1 MDSKILSILTFT
13 YRNDQLRI
21 QVETCSLNII
31 INLRDLKKLKDWDC
45 IIEYLKLIKY
55 ILQWRFTSICKNEI
69 IGKVYLNFVE
79 YFNCLSNEESQSHS
93 SDDDYLDE
101 YYYNDP
107 IFPEYIEDNPIKK
120 SIESLKHQYI
130 YNKLDKLNEKEEES
144 EHLNNSIFTA
154 LISIFHVIY
163 DLRNESVVESLYEIN
178 KSNSKSHYEQNQTD
192 LININK
198 NEESKISNV
207 NFNSEKLNESHQALN
222 VDK

>member
-1 MDSKILSILTFT
+1 M
-13 YRNDQLRI
+13 
-21 QVETCSLNII
+21 
-31 INLRDLKKLKDWDC
+31 
-45 IIEYLKLIKY
+45 
-55 ILQWRFTSICKNEI
+55 
-69 IGKVYLNFVE
+69 
-79 YFNCLSNEESQSHS
+79 
-93 SDDDYLDE
+93 
-101 YYYNDP
+101 
-107 IFPEYIEDNPIKK
+107 
-120 SIESLKHQYI
+120 
-130 YNKLDKLNEKEEES
+130 DKLNEKEEES